1 MREVRCSV
9 DTPLSESDLET
20 FNSFYS
26 NFLGKRIEDKLSLL
40 KAMTLVRRG
49 DLRTFVNFTVLF
61 QMRYEALIPTKQR
74 DLLLSF
80 PSVCKEIYNLV
91 FTCTKNYGAK
101 GETSVLL
108 TREQVSEHL
117 DRTEMFRLDLDT
129 LLGQSP
135 SIIPQHREVL
145 DAYLTNPRSEALR
158 FVLVIMADHT
168 FLGILPGEACSTA
181 AVGQIRSFLEDR
193 FGETLE
199 ENLVEFFIVGG
210 GYMRY
215 EQGRLLLGGRNAV
228 FDPMFNDTAGA
239 LSALYAG
246 KFLELKF
253 KLVHL
258 ILSAELP
265 GLQIETRI
273 NQTGYLNR

>member
-1 MREVRCSV
+1 MREIRCSV

-26 NFLGKRIEDKLSLL
+26 DFLGKRIEDKLSLL

-80 PSVCKEIYNLV
+80 PSVCKEIYDLV

-101 GETSVLL
+101 GETSAFL
-108 TREQVSEHL
+108 TREQVSDHL

-135 SIIPQHREVL
+135 SIIPAHRELL
-145 DAYLTNPRSEALR
+145 DAYIASDGTQPLR
-158 FVLVIMADHT
+158 FVLAIMADHT
-168 FLGILPGEACSTA
+168 FLGILPDNSCSTA
-181 AVGQIRSFLEDR
+181 VAGQIRSFLEDR

-199 ENLVEFFIVGG
+199 ENLVEFFLVGG

-215 EQGRLLLGGRNAV
+215 EQGKLFIGGRNAV
-228 FDPMFNDTAGA
+228 FDPAFSDPTGS
-239 LSALYAG
+239 LSVLYSG

-253 KLVHL
+253 KLAHL

-265 GLQIETRI
+265 DLQVETRI
-273 NQTGYLNR
+273 SQTGYLNR

>member
-1 MREVRCSV
+1 MQEVRCKA

-26 NFLGKRIEDKLSLL
+26 NFLGKRLEDKLSLL

-80 PSVCKEIYNLV
+80 PSVCKEIYDLV

-101 GETSVLL
+101 GETSTFL

-135 SIIPQHREVL
+135 SIIPAHRALL
-145 DAYLTNPRSEALR
+145 DAYISKPRPEGLR
-158 FVLVIMADHT
+158 FILVIMADHT
-168 FLGILPGEACSTA
+168 FLGILPEDGSCSTA
-181 AVGQIRSFLEDR
+181 AAGQIRSFLEER

-199 ENLVEFFIVGG
+199 ENLVEFFVIGG

-215 EQGRLLLGGRNAV
+215 EQGRLLVGGRNTV
-228 FDPMFNDTAGA
+228 FDPVFSNTSEPFSG
-239 LSALYAG
+239 LYSG

-265 GLQIETRI
+265 DLQVETRI
-273 NQTGYLNR
+273 SQTGYLR